1 MQSSF
6 QLIYVTRNPRD
17 TCISFYNFIRVVEG
31 YSGTLEDF
39 TQCFLNDMTGYY
51 SPFIHHVLSYWKVKH
66 EDHILFVTYEEMKSD
81 LPSVA
86 KKVAGF
92 LGKELPSSPLGM
104 KNFMDHLSFDKM
116 KTNVAV
122 NKDDFMQVHKNII
135 HQNVSSEFFFEKLK
149 CIQYKAF
156 LGYFQTL

>member
-1 MQSSF
+1 
-6 QLIYVTRNPRD
+6 
-17 TCISFYNFIRVVEG
+17 
-31 YSGTLEDF
+31 
-39 TQCFLNDMTGYY
+39 MTGYY

-86 KKVAGF
+86 KKVADF

-135 HQNVSSEFFFEKLK
+135 LSKNQNVSSKIRFKWGISKL
-149 CIQYKAF
+149 F
-156 LGYFQTL
+156 LNTMIITNDQR

>member
-51 SPFIHHVLSYWKVKH
+51 SPFIHHVLSYWKIKH

-135 HQNVSSEFFFEKLK
+135 LSKNQNVSSKIRFK
-149 CIQYKAF
+149 
-156 LGYFQTL
+156 

>member
-1 MQSSF
+1 MTQSVKAIFFSVDLCDKKSSRHLHF
-6 QLIYVTRNPRD
+6 LLQFHSRI
-17 TCISFYNFIRVVEG
+17 VEG

-122 NKDDFMQVHKNII
+122 NKDDFMQVH
-135 HQNVSSEFFFEKLK
+135 S
-149 CIQYKAF
+149 
-156 LGYFQTL
+156 YFQRNKIQMRHFLAIFKHCDTY